1 MNKDAFEKL
10 WDSVLRY
17 NKDEMDR
24 KRLWDSENKGFELK
38 LLDVVRTTRGT
49 LAVVCKLNHTGEASI
64 AFSDDKAEPEKVAWY
79 HPSELKVI
87 GNVGDSYNFFKL
99 KEKQ

>member
-1 MNKDAFEKL
+1 MNTDAFEKL

-38 LLDVVRTTRGT
+38 LLDIVRTTMGT
-49 LAVVCKLNHTGEASI
+49 LGVVCKLNHAGEASI
-64 AFSDDKAEPEKVAWY
+64 AFSDDITQEKVAWY

-87 GNVGDSYNFFKL
+87 GNVWDSYHANK
-99 KEKQ
+99 